1 MKLKNSGTEQR
12 RGRSRFPEVESDNRW
27 AGRQPRKGRRRSR
40 SRMGLWE
47 CGQSQLR
54 TRNPKAA
61 PTRIVRRLSKQS
73 ALPVNAKATERRTKP
88 KQDAGK
94 HTVPIL

>member
-1 MKLKNSGTEQR
+1 MKLKNSRTEQR

-27 AGRQPRKGRRRSR
+27 AGRQPRKGRSP
-40 SRMGLWE
+40 MGLWE
-47 CGQSQLR
+47 CGQSQPR

-73 ALPVNAKATERRTKP
+73 ALPVNAKATERRTKQ

-94 HTVPIL
+94 QPVPFL